1 MARIILV
8 TGGGRSGKST
18 FAQGLAEA
26 MAGSRA
32 YIATCPVIDDEMAER
47 VRKHREARKAG
58 RWITI
63 EEPLALADALR
74 REGGHDVCLVDCLTL
89 WVNNVVYEAEKEGRD
104 VTEED
109 IARLCDEIVEAC
121 RRRAGTVI
129 FVTNEV
135 GMGIIP
141 ANPLARRYRDLA
153 GRCNQVIAREAETAI
168 LMVSGIPVT
177 IKGNIQK

>member
-18 FAQGLAEA
+18 FAQRMAES
-26 MAGSRA
+26 MADSRV

-58 RWITI
+58 RWDTM

-74 REGGHDVCLVDCLTL
+74 EEKHDICLVDCLTL
-89 WVNNVVYEAEKEGRD
+89 WVNNVVYEAEKKGRA

-109 IARLCDEIVEAC
+109 IALLCDGILEAC

-141 ANPLARRYRDLA
+141 DSPLARRYRDLA
-153 GRCNQVIAREAETAI
+153 GRCNQVIARQAETVI
-168 LMVSGIPVT
+168 LMVCGIPVA
-177 IKGNIQK
+177 IKGSL

>member
-1 MARIILV
+1 MARVILV

-18 FAQGLAEA
+18 FAQKLAESI
-26 MAGSRA
+26 AGSRA
-32 YIATCPVIDDEMAER
+32 YIATCPVIDDETAER

-58 RWITI
+58 RWETI
-63 EEPLALADALR
+63 EEPLALADALQQD
-74 REGGHDVCLVDCLTL
+74 GHDTCLVDCLTL

-104 VTEED
+104 VTED
-109 IARLCDEIVEAC
+109 DVTRLCDEVLEAC

-141 ANPLARRYRDLA
+141 ENPLARRYRDLA
-153 GRCNQVIAREAETAI
+153 GRCNQAIARQAETVI
-168 LMVSGIPVT
+168 LMVSGIPVA
-177 IKGNIQK
+177 IKGSI

>member
-1 MARIILV
+1 MARIVLV

-18 FAQGLAEA
+18 YAQNIAES

-47 VRKHREARKAG
+47 VRKHRETRRAG
-58 RWITI
+58 RWETI

-74 REGGHDVCLVDCLTL
+74 GAKHDVCLVDCLTL
-89 WVNNVVYEAEKEGRD
+89 WVNNVVYEAEKKGRI
-104 VTEED
+104 VTEDD
-109 IARLCDEIVEAC
+109 IALRCNDILEAC

-135 GMGIIP
+135 GMGIVP
-141 ANPLARRYRDLA
+141 DNPLARLYRDLA
-153 GRCNQVIAREAETAI
+153 GRCNQVIAREAEAVV
-168 LMVSGIPVT
+168 LMVSGIALP
-177 IKGNIQK
+177 IKGNL